1 MNNVALKSYNAA
13 KIDFVNSLEGGAK
26 IQFTNRYGYSVKY
39 SNNNVCIGEITADM
53 FDTENPDKF
62 HINIIVRGVFEFKSD
77 VEKEKIHV
85 ESFKELFPFAKSIVA
100 TVTTAAGVPPVMLP
114 PFDIESQN
122 IYRFGNN

>member
-1 MNNVALKSYNAA
+1 MTNVILKTYNAA
-13 KIDFVNSLEGGAK
+13 KIDFVNNLENGAK
-26 IQFTNRYGYSVKY
+26 IKFTNRYGYSVKY
-39 SNNNVCIGEITADM
+39 STNNICVGEFTADM
-53 FDTENPDKF
+53 FDSENSDKF
-62 HINIIVRGVFEFKSD
+62 HINVIIRGIFEFKNG
-77 VEKEKIHV
+77 VEKEKLHV